1 MKFGTDI
8 PGAKMTKPKD
18 FGVYLF
24 STTVMF
30 TIVFL
35 SECLEIFWINGL
47 DIWSP
52 VIRMFKMFK
61 KTICW
66 VLRQISSCLPLLSLC
81 LKLIR

>member
-52 VIRMFKMFK
+52 VIRMFKMLGF
-61 KTICW
+61 TPNFCSPC
-66 VLRQISSCLPLLSLC
+66 V
-81 LKLIR
+81 